1 MWLQPLPN
9 ARQQEARKLEL
20 KMMKRSSAGSDTVV
34 EFAGRLRELRRQR
47 NLSQSELGELAS
59 IHYTHVSRYERGV
72 SKPSAETLKRI
83 ADALGVTGDYLIEG
97 AADEA
102 AKARF
107 EDRELLQQ
115 FQEVQKLPDDEKL
128 LVKRFLDAFLFQRRV
143 HEMAAR

>member
-1 MWLQPLPN
+1 
-9 ARQQEARKLEL
+9 
-20 KMMKRSSAGSDTVV
+20 MMKRSSAESDTVV
-34 EFAGRLRELRRQR
+34 GFAGRLRELRRQR

-83 ADALGVTGDYLIEG
+83 ADALGVTGDFLMEG